1 MMKVTPAIVQQ
12 EFIGLNAKV
21 VRSPHSDYVGISG
34 RVLDETRNTIVIL
47 HENKKKTIIKSTA
60 VFNFTM
66 PDGTVVEVDGKAI
79 IGRPEDRIKKRVK
92 RRW

>member
-1 MMKVTPAIVQQ
+1 MKVTPAIVQQ
-12 EFIGLNAKV
+12 ELIGLNAKV
-21 VRSPHSDYVGISG
+21 ARSSHPGYVGIEG
-34 RVLDETRNTIVIL
+34 RVLNETRNTIVIL
-47 HENKKKTIIKSTA
+47 HKNKKKVIIKNTA

-66 PDGTVVEVDGKAI
+66 PDGTIVEIDGKAI